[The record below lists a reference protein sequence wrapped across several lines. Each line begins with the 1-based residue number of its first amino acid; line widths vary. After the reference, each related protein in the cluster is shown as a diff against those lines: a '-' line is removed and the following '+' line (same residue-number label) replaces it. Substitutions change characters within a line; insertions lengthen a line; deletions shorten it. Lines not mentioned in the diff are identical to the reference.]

1 MVFFNTIAIV
11 ICNSFVMITHIIKM
25 FHVEFLPSA
34 IIFKNKFGLVFLL
47 FRCFE
52 FLNVNIRIG
61 EFFSLLCKW

>member
-1 MVFFNTIAIV
+1 
-11 ICNSFVMITHIIKM
+11 MITHIIKM